1 MSSLGRAELTLSGK
15 TIVLG
20 VGGSISAYKAAD
32 LCSKLVQ
39 EGATV
44 YPILTKGALRFVQ
57 PATFWGLAGQP
68 VSTDTF
74 EEPFGPQEI
83 AHLRYAELADLFV
96 IAPASADLLA
106 QIAHGFAGDMLTS
119 ALVANIHKP
128 VLVAPAMNTDM
139 WTNPAVQENRQ
150 TMERRGYTFIEPGV
164 GRLAEGVVGAGR
176 LAEPPEIVAIVRQ
189 TLSAARD
196 LEAVRVLVT
205 AGPTR
210 EPIDPVRFLSNRSS
224 GKMGYAIAEA
234 AAARGARVT
243 LVTGPTALP
252 IPTGIAETVRAETA
266 AEMQEAVLSRSDAQ
280 DVIIQSAAI
289 ADFRPAE
296 IAPQKIKKSQG
307 VRAIE
312 LAHTN
317 DFSITL
323 GQQKRSGQTL
333 VGFAAET
340 EKMEEHALAKLRS
353 KNLDLLV
360 ANDITRPGAGFE
372 VDTNIVTFYR
382 PDAEPVSL
390 PQQSKRAVADAICDQ
405 IVALRRA

>member
-1 MSSLGRAELTLSGK
+1 
-15 TIVLG
+15 
-20 VGGSISAYKAAD
+20 
-32 LCSKLVQ
+32 
-39 EGATV
+39 
-44 YPILTKGALRFVQ
+44 
-57 PATFWGLAGQP
+57 
-68 VSTDTF
+68 
-74 EEPFGPQEI
+74 
-83 AHLRYAELADLFV
+83 
-96 IAPASADLLA
+96 
-106 QIAHGFAGDMLTS
+106 MLTS
-119 ALVANIHKP
+119 TLVANVRKP

-139 WTNPAVQENRQ
+139 WANPAVQENRR
-150 TMERRGYTFIEPGV
+150 TMEGRGYVFIEPGV

-176 LAEPPEIVAIVRQ
+176 LAEPIEIVAFVRQ
-189 TLSAARD
+189 ALLTERD
-196 LEAVRVLVT
+196 LEDVRVLVT

-224 GKMGYAIAEA
+224 GKMGYAIAAA

-243 LVTGPTALP
+243 LVTGPTALAVP
-252 IPTGIAETVRAETA
+252 AEVAETVRAETA
-266 AEMQEAVLSRSDAQ
+266 AEMQDAVLSRSAAQ
-280 DVIIQSAAI
+280 DVIVQSAAI
-289 ADFRPAE
+289 ADFRPAQV
-296 IAPQKIKKSQG
+296 AAQKIKKSQA

-312 LAHTN
+312 LAQTT

-323 GQQKRSGQTL
+323 GEQKRPGQTL

-353 KNLDLLV
+353 KNLDLLI

-405 IVALRRA
+405 IVALRRK

>member
-1 MSSLGRAELTLSGK
+1 MRGK

-57 PATFWGLAGQP
+57 PATFWGLAGMP

-74 EEPFGPQEI
+74 DEPFGPQEI

-96 IAPASADLLA
+96 IAPASADLIA

-119 ALVANIHKP
+119 ALVANVRKP
-128 VLVAPAMNTDM
+128 VVVAPAMNTDM
-139 WTNPAVQENRQ
+139 WANPAVRENRR
-150 TMERRGYTFIEPGV
+150 TMERHGYIFIEPGT

-176 LAEPPEIVAIVRQ
+176 LPEPPEIVAFVRQ
-189 TLSAARD
+189 MLLAKRD
-196 LEAVRVLVT
+196 LNGVRVLVT

-224 GKMGYAIAEA
+224 GKMGYAIVESAVK
-234 AAARGARVT
+234 RGARVT

-252 IPTGIAETVRAETA
+252 IPAGVAETVRVETA
-266 AEMQEAVLSRSDAQ
+266 AEMQEAVLSRSAAQ
-280 DVIIQSAAI
+280 DVIVQSAAI
-289 ADFRPAE
+289 ADFRPAQV
-296 IAPQKIKKSQG
+296 APQKLKKSSG

-312 LAHTN
+312 LAQTD

-323 GQQKRSGQTL
+323 GRQKRAGQTL

-353 KNLDLLV
+353 KNLDLLI
-360 ANDITRPGAGFE
+360 ANDITLPGAGFE

-382 PDAEPVSL
+382 PGAEPVSL
-390 PQQSKRAVADAICDQ
+390 PQQAKRIVAEAICDE
-405 IVALRRA
+405 IVAIRGSRHPSDLR

>member
-1 MSSLGRAELTLSGK
+1 MLSGK

-44 YPILTKGALRFVQ
+44 LPILTRGALRFVQ
-57 PATFWGLAGQP
+57 PATFWGLASQP

-74 EEPFGPQEI
+74 DEPFGPQEI
-83 AHLRYAELADLFV
+83 AHLRYAELADLFI

-119 ALVANIHKP
+119 ALVANVHKS

-139 WTNPAVQENRQ
+139 WANAAVQENRRM
-150 TMERRGYTFIEPGV
+150 MERRGYIFIEPGV

-176 LAEPPEIVAIVRQ
+176 LAEPLEIVAVIEQ
-189 TLSAARD
+189 TLRSKSD
-196 LEAVRVLVT
+196 LAGVRVLVT

-224 GKMGYAIAEA
+224 GKMGYAIATA
-234 AAARGARVT
+234 AAARGAQVT

-252 IPTGIAETVRAETA
+252 IPNGLGETVRAETA
-266 AEMQEAVLSRSDAQ
+266 AEMQEAVLSRSASQ

-289 ADFRPAE
+289 ADFRPATV
-296 IAPQKIKKSQG
+296 APQKIKKGQG

-312 LAHTN
+312 LAQTT

-323 GQQKRSGQTL
+323 GEQKSPGQTL

-353 KNLDLLV
+353 KNLDLLI

-382 PDAEPVSL
+382 PDADPISL

-405 IVALRRA
+405 IVALRLRGA